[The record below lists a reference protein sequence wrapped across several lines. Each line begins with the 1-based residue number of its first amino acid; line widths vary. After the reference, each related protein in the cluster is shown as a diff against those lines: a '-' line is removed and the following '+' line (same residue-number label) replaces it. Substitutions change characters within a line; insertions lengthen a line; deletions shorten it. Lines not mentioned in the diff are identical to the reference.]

1 MIQLAIIAALFFE
14 HRGDS
19 SSSVLH
25 PLYYENILHFF
36 ESSKCELSEEL
47 CGDLPVFYLECQY
60 HF

>member
-1 MIQLAIIAALFFE
+1 MIHLAILLHYFLSTEVI
-14 HRGDS
+14 
-19 SSSVLH
+19 VH